1 MRFAPEKTAINRMGR
16 DGNPKMTMPT
26 RFLLENGPQDLLTS
40 GIFLGRCR
48 VLDFGA
54 GKSFDAQLISEYFEP
69 DEDLEHSLD
78 VSYEGVS
85 YDPYPREGFE
95 DRSESP
101 KGKFQLVVCNFVLNV
116 LETEE
121 QRQEVIQQV
130 FSFLN
135 TWNYAMFSVR
145 SDSEINKKNYETK
158 VSEDT
163 FISKKTKEWY
173 TVQKGFSESE
183 LVSFIKE
190 AMKGQGHVRHI
201 PLSKKPSKDCT
212 MVLFQKNIRFRTGES
227 PKKKNESTL

>member
-1 MRFAPEKTAINRMGR
+1 MRFAPERTSINRMGR

-40 GIFLGRCR
+40 GIFLDRYR

-54 GKSFDAQLISEYFEP
+54 GKSFDAQLMREHFDPGE
-69 DEDLEHSLD
+69 EDDYAEG
-78 VSYEGVS
+78 VPYEAVS

-95 DRSESP
+95 DRSEYPEGS
-101 KGKFQLVVCNFVLNV
+101 FELVVCNFVLNV

-121 QRQEVIQQV
+121 QRREVIRQV

-145 SDSEINKKNYETK
+145 SDSEINKQNYAKK

-163 FISKKTKEWY
+163 FISKETKEWY
-173 TVQKGFSESE
+173 QVQKGFSESE
-183 LVSFIKE
+183 LVTFIKE
-190 AMKGQGHVRHI
+190 TMKGQAYVRHI
-201 PLSKKPSKDCT
+201 PLHKKPSKDCT
-212 MVLFQKNIRFRTGES
+212 MVLFKKDIRWGTGEG
-227 PKKKNESTL
+227 PKKKVKSTL